1 MFGVPDLES
10 IAAKQKSCRQRRAQS
25 HPVEPQRNVW
35 SARSGIDGSK
45 TEPMKTRVVNNGPR
59 VIPLSSNGIVGVP
72 DLESIAGPRIM
83 GVPDLESIAAKQN
96 P

>member
-25 HPVEPQRNVW
+25 HPVESQRDVW

-45 TEPMKTRVVNNGPR
+45 TEPTKTHVANT
-59 VIPLSSNGIVGVP
+59 
-72 DLESIAGPRIM
+72 GPRIVPLSPNGM
-83 GVPDLESIAAKQN
+83 FGVPDLESIAAKQN